1 MIKID
6 RTSIEIKGTEEDVAV
21 EFFILMEKCVKIHLF
36 DALKK
41 VAKARYLD
49 CIAQIEAG
57 AKKLLQA
64 YEQKDLKNVYQRI
77 DMRISDTSE
86 NLEKFDKFLNM
97 LERSDLIKII
107 NSSRNYKNRNSKI
120 ERKYLTIE
128 FKEIKKN
135 D

>member
-21 EFFILMEKCVKIHLF
+21 EFFILMKKFVEIHLF
-36 DALKK
+36 DTLRK
-41 VAKARYLD
+41 VARVQHLD

-64 YEQKDLKNVYQRI
+64 YEQKNLKNDYQRI